1 MQSCELSC
9 KELVQ
14 KTVKVNFFDKVLGR
28 TLEEKIGNICHLD
41 CLKSL
46 NIKNLKKNGR
56 WGFRPVLGM
65 TEMFSSILALF
76 SFYLTIS
83 GYNRKLKPKLHKSQI
98 EVLYYIQY
106 YVANAAFVSSFMFHA
121 RETWFTRYADY
132 FTAFASILAGL
143 LVALNRLVL
152 LKKPSISKQF
162 SILSGKIAVVYFVF
176 HVYKMT
182 AHEFDYVYN
191 KIACGSMFFTY
202 CFCFFLIFLNYK
214 EHAHSKQIIYSIGCL
229 LAAGGVEVLDIAP
242 VLYLFDSHALW
253 HLLMALSAPFYIEF
267 LFHDIDCQ
275 SNSKKKRKGK
285 KVKKQDN
292 LKINK
297 TPPS

>member
-14 KTVKVNFFDKVLGR
+14 KTVKVNFLDKVLGR
-28 TLEEKIGNICHLD
+28 TLEEKVTNICHLG
-41 CLKSL
+41 CLKRL
-46 NIKNLKKNGR
+46 NIKNIKKNGR
-56 WGFRPVLGM
+56 WGFKPVLGM
-65 TEMFSSILALF
+65 TEMFSSMLALF
-76 SFYLTIS
+76 SLYLMVS
-83 GYNRKLKPKLHKSQI
+83 GYNRKLKTKLHKSQM
-98 EVLYYIQY
+98 EVWYYIQY

-152 LKKPSISKQF
+152 LKKPSIFKQF
-162 SILSGKIAVVYFVF
+162 SLITGKIAICYFVF
-176 HVYKMT
+176 HVYKMS

-191 KIACGSMFFTY
+191 KIACGTMFFTY
-202 CFCFFLIFLNYK
+202 CFCFFLIFLDYK
-214 EHAHSKQIIYSIGCL
+214 EHAHSKQIVYSIICL

-253 HLLMALSAPFYIEF
+253 HLLMAISAPFYIEF
-267 LFHDIDCQ
+267 LSHDIDCQ
-275 SNSKKKRKGK
+275 CIKMKKKKPKKSRK
-285 KVKKQDN
+285 
-292 LKINK
+292 
-297 TPPS
+297 SY